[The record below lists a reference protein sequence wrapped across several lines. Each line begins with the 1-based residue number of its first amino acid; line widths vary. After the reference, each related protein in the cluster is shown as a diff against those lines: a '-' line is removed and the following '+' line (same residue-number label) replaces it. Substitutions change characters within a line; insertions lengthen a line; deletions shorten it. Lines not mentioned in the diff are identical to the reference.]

1 MEVNEE
7 KRKKF
12 MEFAGKRVNNVM
24 HDIQILEPMARS
36 NSYDFTKEDVEKM
49 FYAMQ
54 ESLNSTKA
62 EFEKKFE
69 EKLSDL
75 ESIVKELENGNVDL
89 DDAINKYTEAMKLAK
104 ECSKKLDEAE
114 KAVNEILKEDGS
126 LGEFKAEE

>member
-1 MEVNEE
+1 MAKE
-7 KRKKF
+7 K
-12 MEFAGKRVNNVM
+12 
-24 HDIQILEPMARS
+24 
-36 NSYDFTKEDVEKM
+36 
-49 FYAMQ
+49 
-54 ESLNSTKA
+54 
-62 EFEKKFE
+62 KKFE

-114 KAVNEILKEDGS
+114 KAVNKIVNEDGS

>member
-1 MEVNEE
+1 
-7 KRKKF
+7 
-12 MEFAGKRVNNVM
+12 
-24 HDIQILEPMARS
+24 MA
-36 NSYDFTKEDVEKM
+36 KE
-49 FYAMQ
+49 
-54 ESLNSTKA
+54 
-62 EFEKKFE
+62 EKKFE

-104 ECSKKLDEAE
+104 ECYKKLDEAE